1 MLNTHENNLKAKKML
16 EEGYKKY
23 LEEEKK
29 KKIEKARQKRQNNN
43 LLRAT
48 S

>member
-1 MLNTHENNLKAKKML
+1 MLNTHENNIKAKKML

-29 KKIEKARQKRQNNN
+29 KKQNKKNKRK
-43 LLRAT
+43 
-48 S
+48 

>member
-1 MLNTHENNLKAKKML
+1 MLNTHENNIKAKKML

-29 KKIEKARQKRQNNN
+29 KKQKRKNK
-43 LLRAT
+43 RK
-48 S
+48 